1 MAEFPLL
8 GRDERGDTA
17 SQGAAKPAAG
27 AAYAA
32 STKKR
37 AMNRDHTQHDNG
49 MAAGGT
55 AEGGTGTAALPSPS
69 RRARWVTI
77 ALLMVAIT
85 AGHNAIHLA
94 GAPFWMT
101 LTQKLYFVPV
111 MLAGF
116 WSGSRGG
123 LATAAVA
130 ALLYPHRGHG
140 AHIHSAMF
148 TASQTSDM
156 VLLFIVGGVTGWL
169 RDRLGRELERHRQT
183 AVQRDQALSEATRSY
198 EIARR
203 SERLAALGQ
212 MAAGIAHEVRNPLTT
227 MQGAVDILRRSATTH
242 PERVA
247 TLLERLQTE
256 IGRLGEI
263 THHVLEFARPSAPA
277 IRPLDP
283 HEVAR
288 HCVLL
293 MRPQIE
299 SQGLRVELHADTAST
314 AIDGDRDQ
322 LGQVL
327 VNLLLNAGQFAEPGS
342 TIEVASRS
350 TAEGWE
356 LAVGNRGPAIAEG
369 DLERIFDP
377 FVTTRAEGT
386 GLGLAIAARIAEA
399 HHGTLRC
406 ASAEGITTFVLTLP
420 RGTP

>member
-1 MAEFPLL
+1 MNGDDTQYNHDLATGRATVRRDGATALL
-8 GRDERGDTA
+8 A
-17 SQGAAKPAAG
+17 
-27 AAYAA
+27 
-32 STKKR
+32 
-37 AMNRDHTQHDNG
+37 
-49 MAAGGT
+49 
-55 AEGGTGTAALPSPS
+55 PS

-94 GAPFWMT
+94 SAPFWMT

-123 LATAAVA
+123 VATAAAA

-148 TASQTSDM
+148 AAGQTSDM

-183 AVQRDQALSEATRSY
+183 AMQRDHALSEATRSY

-263 THHVLEFARPSAPA
+263 THHVLEFARPAEPA

-299 SQGLRVELHADTAST
+299 SQGLRVELRADAGAT
-314 AIDGDRDQ
+314 AIEGDRDQ

-342 TIEVASRS
+342 TIEVASRC
-350 TAEGWE
+350 TVDGWE
-356 LAVGNRGPAIAEG
+356 LAVGNRGPAIAEA

-406 ASAEGITTFVLTLP
+406 ASAEGTTTFVLTIP
-420 RGTP
+420 RATP

>member
-1 MAEFPLL
+1 MNDGPIEHGNDEAISGMAEV
-8 GRDERGDTA
+8 RE
-17 SQGAAKPAAG
+17 AAN
-27 AAYAA
+27 
-32 STKKR
+32 S
-37 AMNRDHTQHDNG
+37 
-49 MAAGGT
+49 
-55 AEGGTGTAALPSPS
+55 LPSPS

-77 ALLMVAIT
+77 AVLMVAVTIV
-85 AGHNAIHLA
+85 HNAIHLA
-94 GAPFWMT
+94 AAPFWMT

-123 LATAAVA
+123 LATATVA

-140 AHIHSAMF
+140 AHVHSTMF
-148 TASQTSDM
+148 TAGQTSDM

-198 EIARR
+198 AIARR

-247 TLLERLQTE
+247 TLLDRLQSE

-263 THHVLEFARPSAPA
+263 THHVLEFARPAEPA
-277 IRPLDP
+277 IRRLDP

-288 HCVLL
+288 RCVVL
-293 MRPQIE
+293 MRPQLE
-299 SQGLRVELHADTAST
+299 SQGLRVELREGPGGVT
-314 AIDGDRDQ
+314 IDGDPDQ
-322 LGQVL
+322 LPQVL

-342 TIEVASRS
+342 AIEVASRV
-350 TAEGWE
+350 TGDAWE
-356 LAVGNRGPAIAEG
+356 LAVENRGATIAAA

-377 FVTTRAEGT
+377 FFTTRAEGT

-399 HHGTLRC
+399 HRGTLRC
-406 ASAEGITTFVLTLP
+406 DSADGITTFVLTIP
-420 RGTP
+420 RATP

>member
-1 MAEFPLL
+1 
-8 GRDERGDTA
+8 
-17 SQGAAKPAAG
+17 
-27 AAYAA
+27 
-32 STKKR
+32 
-37 AMNRDHTQHDNG
+37 MNGDHTQHDNG
-49 MAAGGT
+49 VAAGEM
-55 AEGGTGTAALPSPS
+55 AEGGAGATAPPSPS
-69 RRARWVTI
+69 RRARWAAI
-77 ALLMVAIT
+77 ALLMVTIT
-85 AGHNAIHLA
+85 VAHNAIHLA
-94 GAPFWMT
+94 SAPFWMT

-140 AHIHSAMF
+140 AHLHSGTFA
-148 TASQTSDM
+148 ASQTSDM

-183 AVQRDQALSEATRSY
+183 AIQRDQALSEATRSY

-247 TLLERLQTE
+247 TLLARLESE

-263 THHVLEFARPSAPA
+263 THHVLEFARPAEPA
-277 IRPLDP
+277 IRRLDP
-283 HEVAR
+283 HEVAHR
-288 HCVLL
+288 CVLL
-293 MRPQIE
+293 MRPQLE
-299 SQGLRVELHADTAST
+299 SQGLRVELHEDPGALT
-314 AIDGDRDQ
+314 IEGDPDQ

-342 TIEVASRS
+342 TIRVASRVS
-350 TAEGWE
+350 DDAWE
-356 LAVGNRGPAIAEG
+356 LAVENRGATIAAA

-377 FVTTRAEGT
+377 FFTTRAEGT

-399 HHGTLRC
+399 HRGTLRC
-406 ASAEGITTFVLTLP
+406 ASAEGTTTFVLNIP
-420 RGTP
+420 RATP